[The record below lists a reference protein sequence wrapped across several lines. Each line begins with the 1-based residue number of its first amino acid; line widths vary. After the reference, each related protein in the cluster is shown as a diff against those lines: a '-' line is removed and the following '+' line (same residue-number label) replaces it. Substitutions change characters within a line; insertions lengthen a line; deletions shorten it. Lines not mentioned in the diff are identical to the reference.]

1 MNKEKNILVADD
13 ELVSRKKVFKILDS
27 AGYKVELAVDG
38 KDALEKLIYA
48 NNTADQFD
56 LLMTDIEMPVL
67 NGIGLLSELNKLDLN
82 IPAIAFT
89 GNENKEIVV
98 ELLRRGCSDYLA
110 KPFEKEEMLQRVE
123 AALDK
128 ELLRESKEELDVNNR
143 IDRVFIEYGNDEID
157 SLLNK
162 FLKICMNTLKSSYGI
177 FGYENSKG
185 DRKCVVIDNSIA
197 PASILNGREI
207 LPTQDGWES
216 IGMRA
221 ISTKR
226 AIISN
231 NPDDSPAPNLPK
243 TRFISCPVVHD
254 SFSGY
259 IIVAGKG
266 IGYNLKDQNM
276 IKGISFHI
284 APILDIKSKNDIFEG
299 YRKMAEKKIWESNTE
314 LINKQ
319 KEIEIANQ
327 KLGELNQ
334 ELQRDQ
340 DLAENVFANIL
351 DAIPTGSVGI
361 RSYLT
366 PMKKVGGDL
375 FLSTPV
381 FVTKQY
387 IFLGD
392 FTGHGLSAAIGAIPV
407 SETFSEIKDNTY
419 SIGDIC
425 RKMNRQ
431 LKALLPT
438 GLFLCACLMELDYA
452 SDEIHVWIG
461 GLPDLIIRGK
471 RGGVNNHISSNHL
484 PMGILSDDKF
494 DSSVE
499 TVKIED
505 GDYIYLFSDGV
516 TEAENREGEMF
527 GPERLEELVAHAGDS
542 GSIIDKI
549 KRDLGLFC
557 DGVEQTDDISLVEI
571 KYSTMDVKNLGIKL
585 IDDLSKITKEWHIG
599 WKLGA
604 DILKSCLPPYTDI
617 LKLFIESQDELR
629 EKTDELLLILSEL
642 FTNAFEHGV
651 LRLDTGLKKNVGTIE
666 QYYAQREEA
675 IANLKYGWIEIHVE
689 LNRTGQRM
697 DIILEVEDSGPGFD
711 YSKES
716 PKLSDNITPSG
727 RGIPLLL
734 SLCKEIRYMGNGNKV
749 RVLYSCEG

>member
-1 MNKEKNILVADD
+1 MNKEKNILVVDD
-13 ELVSRKKVFKILDS
+13 ELVSRKKVFKMLDN
-27 AGYKVELAVDG
+27 AGYNVELAVDG

-48 NNTADQFD
+48 NNTAGQFD
-56 LLMTDIEMPVL
+56 LLMTDIDMPVL
-67 NGIGLLSELNKLDLN
+67 SGTGLLNELNKLDLN

-89 GNENKEIVV
+89 GNENKEIVI

-110 KPFEKEEMLQRVE
+110 KPFKKIEMLQRVE

-128 ELLRESKEELDVNNR
+128 KLLRDSKEELDVKNR
-143 IDRVFIEYGNDEID
+143 IDRVFIEHGNDEID

-162 FLKICMNTLKSSYGI
+162 FLEICMHTLKSSYGI
-177 FGYENSKG
+177 FGYEEPKG
-185 DRKCVVIDNSIA
+185 DKKSVVIDNRIA
-197 PASILNGREI
+197 AESILNGRET
-207 LPTQDGWES
+207 LLTQDGWES

-221 ISTKR
+221 ISTQR

-231 NPDDSPAPNLPK
+231 NPDDCPAPNLSK
-243 TRFISCPVVHD
+243 TRFMSCPVVHD

-259 IIVAGKG
+259 IIIADKE
-266 IGYNLKDQNM
+266 IGYNLKDRNM
-276 IKGISFHI
+276 IKAISSHI
-284 APILDIKSKNDIFEG
+284 APILDIKAKNDVFEE

-314 LINKQ
+314 LFNKQ

-327 KLGELNQ
+327 KLDELNH

-351 DAIPTGSVGI
+351 DAIPTGSIGI

-375 FLSTPV
+375 FLCTPV

-407 SETFSEIKDNTY
+407 SETFSEIKDSTH

-425 RKMNRQ
+425 KEMNRQ

-438 GLFLCACLMELDYA
+438 GLFLCACLIELDYA
-452 SDEIHVWIG
+452 SAEIHAWTG

-471 RGGVNNHISSNHL
+471 GGIKNRISSNHL
-484 PMGILSDDKF
+484 PMGILTDDEF

-499 TVKIED
+499 TVKVEN

-527 GPERLEELVAHAGDS
+527 GQERIEELMAHAEDS
-542 GSIIDKI
+542 GSIIAKI
-549 KRDLGLFC
+549 KRDLDLFC
-557 DGVEQTDDISLVEI
+557 DGVEQNDDISLVEI
-571 KYSTMDVKNLGIKL
+571 KYSAIDVRNLGLKL
-585 IDDLSKITKEWHIG
+585 IDDLSKVTKEWHIS

-604 DILKSCLPPYTDI
+604 DILKSCLPPYTDV
-617 LKLFIESQDELR
+617 LKVFIESEDQLR
-629 EKTDELLLILSEL
+629 EKSGELLLILAEL

-651 LRLDTGLKKNVGTIE
+651 LRLDAGLKKNISTLE

-675 IANLKYGWIEIHVE
+675 IANLKYGWIEISVA
-689 LNRTGQRM
+689 LNKTGQRRN
-697 DIILEVEDSGPGFD
+697 IILEVEDSGPGFD

-734 SLCKEIRYMGNGNKV
+734 SLCKEVRHMGRGNKV

>member
-471 RGGVNNHISSNHL
+471 GG
-484 PMGILSDDKF
+484 
-494 DSSVE
+494 
-499 TVKIED
+499 
-505 GDYIYLFSDGV
+505 
-516 TEAENREGEMF
+516 
-527 GPERLEELVAHAGDS
+527 
-542 GSIIDKI
+542 
-549 KRDLGLFC
+549 
-557 DGVEQTDDISLVEI
+557 
-571 KYSTMDVKNLGIKL
+571 
-585 IDDLSKITKEWHIG
+585 
-599 WKLGA
+599 
-604 DILKSCLPPYTDI
+604 
-617 LKLFIESQDELR
+617 
-629 EKTDELLLILSEL
+629 
-642 FTNAFEHGV
+642 
-651 LRLDTGLKKNVGTIE
+651 
-666 QYYAQREEA
+666 
-675 IANLKYGWIEIHVE
+675 
-689 LNRTGQRM
+689 
-697 DIILEVEDSGPGFD
+697 
-711 YSKES
+711 
-716 PKLSDNITPSG
+716 
-727 RGIPLLL
+727 
-734 SLCKEIRYMGNGNKV
+734 
-749 RVLYSCEG
+749 